1 MSMMKDYRVRVYMT
15 VPVETVVRATSM
27 KRAKE
32 IASERDGPSIAAYF
46 QDEEDVDWVWGD
58 IYSSPG
64 ELVNNADTEVDEE

>member
-1 MSMMKDYRVRVYMT
+1 MSRMKNYRVRVYMT

-32 IASERDGPSIAAYF
+32 IAAERDGSSIAAYF
-46 QDEEDVDWVWGD
+46 QNEEDVDWVWGT

-64 ELVNNADTEVDEE
+64 ELVNDEETEVEEE